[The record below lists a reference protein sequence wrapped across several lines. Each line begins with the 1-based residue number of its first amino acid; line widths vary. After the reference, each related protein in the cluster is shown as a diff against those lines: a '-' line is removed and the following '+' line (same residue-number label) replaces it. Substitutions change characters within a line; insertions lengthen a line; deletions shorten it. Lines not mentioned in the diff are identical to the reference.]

1 MLHSRAG
8 ASGGPHDVDTEVG
21 CLSEAQVRRHQRGV
35 EVLGEHDV
43 ERVVHG
49 EVVPPRGRDQ
59 RAGVSLRLV
68 VREIAGTPIDPSDLP
83 DVPEL
88 VQRTVFIE
96 QVELPPLP

>member
-1 MLHSRAG
+1 M
-8 ASGGPHDVDTEVG
+8 
-21 CLSEAQVRRHQRGV
+21 
-35 EVLGEHDV
+35 
-43 ERVVHG
+43 
-49 EVVPPRGRDQ
+49 PPRGRDQ